1 MGLVLMSE
9 HELNR
14 IEVLSRILEGRLSVA
29 AAAGVLALSP
39 RQVHRLIARFRVE
52 GAAALR
58 HKARGR
64 NSNNRI
70 RDGVRDYAI
79 ALVRER
85 YADFGPTLAAEML
98 AEHHDL
104 DVSRE
109 TLRKWMAEADLWL
122 SRKQRRQFHQPR
134 RRREAFGELIQIDG
148 SDHRWFEDRGPP
160 CTLLVFIDDA
170 TSTLT
175 QLLFVASES
184 AFAYFDALERYL
196 AAHGR
201 PVAFY
206 SDKHSVFRVAKQDAA
221 SGHGMTQFGRAL
233 CELNIEILCANSSQA
248 KGRVER
254 ANRTLQDRLVK
265 ELRLAGISDIAA
277 GNAFLP
283 GFIARFNRQFAKAPA
298 RPDNLHRPL
307 NIAPDRLRDV
317 LCWRDQR
324 YVGQQLSFSYER
336 RKIMLEVN
344 DVTRGLVGKY
354 VDTYVFPDGRFQVR
368 WNGLA
373 LPYMVFDKD
382 QRVTHAAVT
391 GNKHLTA
398 VLAYI
403 KDQQDQLPPPKPKA
417 VGKQASRYTKTG
429 RTSPGRPSIVDAI
442 ARRRR
447 EDAAQ
452 KPPAWPDSPSISEVS
467 GLSGHAPSAR
477 E

>member
-1 MGLVLMSE
+1 MGWVTMSE
-9 HELNR
+9 RELNR
-14 IEVLSRILEGRLSVA
+14 IEVLAQIDDGKLGVEAGA
-29 AAAGVLALSP
+29 AVLGLTK
-39 RQVHRLIARFRVE
+39 RQVFRLLKTYRTD
-52 GAAALR
+52 GAAAIR

-64 NSNNRI
+64 AANNRI
-70 RDGVRDYAI
+70 HTARRDYALT
-79 ALVRER
+79 LVRER

-98 AEHHDL
+98 AEHHSL
-104 DVSRE
+104 EVSRE
-109 TLRKWMAEADLWL
+109 TLRKWMSEDGLWL
-122 SRKQRRQFHQPR
+122 SRKQRRTFHQPR
-134 RRREAFGELIQIDG
+134 QRREALGELIQIDG
-148 SDHRWFEDRGPP
+148 SDHRWFEERAAP

-170 TSTLT
+170 TSTLM
-175 QLLFVASES
+175 QLLFVVSES
-184 AFAYFDALERYL
+184 AFAYFAALERYL
-196 AAHGR
+196 TAHGR

-254 ANRTLQDRLVK
+254 VNRTLQDRLVK

-283 GFIARFNRQFAKAPA
+283 GFMERFNSQFAKSPA
-298 RPDNLHRPL
+298 RPDNLHRSL
-307 NIAPDRLRDV
+307 NVEPDRLRDV

-336 RKIMLEVN
+336 RKIMLDVN

-373 LPYMVFDKD
+373 LTYTVFDKD

-391 GNKHLTA
+391 ENKHLSA
-398 VLAYI
+398 VLAYVQEEQE
-403 KDQQDQLPPPKPKA
+403 KLPPRSVKA
-417 VGKQASRYTKTG
+417 VGKQASKYTKTG
-429 RTSPGRPSIVDAI
+429 RTPPGRPSMVDAI
-442 ARRRR
+442 AEKRRA
-447 EDAAQ
+447 EA
-452 KPPAWPDSPSISEVS
+452 
-467 GLSGHAPSAR
+467 AR
-477 E
+477 ETDRVAVERRAIINRTPFPG